1 MGRSRVGGGGNV
13 SPLRKNV
20 EVGGASVACP
30 VSCRCVIQSVR
41 SACDV
46 VCARTIVAM
55 DEIRRGTAGVAV
67 VEVSAEPF
75 VCSKK
80 VGWVEVNV
88 SGNREGS
95 TNVIG
100 VQ

>member
-1 MGRSRVGGGGNV
+1 M
-13 SPLRKNV
+13 
-20 EVGGASVACP
+20 
-30 VSCRCVIQSVR
+30 
-41 SACDV
+41 